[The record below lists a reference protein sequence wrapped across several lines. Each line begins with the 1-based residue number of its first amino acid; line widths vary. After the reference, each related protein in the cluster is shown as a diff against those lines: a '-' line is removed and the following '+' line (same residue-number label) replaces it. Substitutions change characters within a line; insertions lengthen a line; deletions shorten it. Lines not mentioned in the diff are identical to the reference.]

1 MVKQFI
7 IRNTNLHIIHYLTIH
22 YAIYLIYFKK
32 YLVLSKIC
40 VYFSVICNAMRTVH
54 KFEIT
59 VNTKNLSDEKIKFPM
74 QN

>member
-40 VYFSVICNAMRTVH
+40 VYLSVGCNGA
-54 KFEIT
+54 EPIT
-59 VNTKNLSDEKIKFPM
+59 TEKLKTIK
-74 QN
+74 

>member
-32 YLVLSKIC
+32 YCAQHSISISGVEVYIIKIFASC
-40 VYFSVICNAMRTVH
+40 FFCYIY
-54 KFEIT
+54 
-59 VNTKNLSDEKIKFPM
+59 KN
-74 QN
+74 

>member
-40 VYFSVICNAMRTVH
+40 VYLSVIGNL
-54 KFEIT
+54 
-59 VNTKNLSDEKIKFPM
+59 TKNPHKKTNPILEGKSLTFS
-74 QN
+74 

>member
-1 MVKQFI
+1 MLPTFKDLQSLDPHFS
-7 IRNTNLHIIHYLTIH
+7 NT
-22 YAIYLIYFKK
+22 FP
-32 YLVLSKIC
+32 
-40 VYFSVICNAMRTVH
+40 VICNAMRTVH

>member
-1 MVKQFI
+1 MQLSIDYSVIFSPHFA
-7 IRNTNLHIIHYLTIH
+7 NT
-22 YAIYLIYFKK
+22 
-32 YLVLSKIC
+32 
-40 VYFSVICNAMRTVH
+40 FSVICNAMRTVH